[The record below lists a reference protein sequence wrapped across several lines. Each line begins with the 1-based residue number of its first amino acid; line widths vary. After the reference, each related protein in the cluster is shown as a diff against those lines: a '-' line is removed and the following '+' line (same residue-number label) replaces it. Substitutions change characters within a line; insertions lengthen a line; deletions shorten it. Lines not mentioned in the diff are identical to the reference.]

1 MYTNIHTTIQ
11 KFGSV
16 RVFIYYY
23 FFLKKQLLLFSKD
36 TMISDN
42 KDTNKHFIKPEVIL
56 KLQ

>member
-16 RVFIYYY
+16 RVFIYL